1 VKITAAVT
9 TALAVALTASGCA
22 VVPFLG
28 NDGQHNQSSGPTQTQ
43 APLPAPSGQE
53 SLSRFYSQRL
63 HWSPCSDFQCAQ
75 LTVPIDYSKPD
86 GETIKIAVL
95 KAPARGSASKGALVV
110 NPGGPGGSG
119 VDYAAAADNI
129 VSPAV
134 RKSYDIVGFDP
145 RGVGRSSPIRCLD
158 DRELDS
164 FLGAD
169 PTPDTPAEEQGFVTS
184 AKDFAA
190 KCEQNGGPLLG
201 HVSTIEAAK
210 DMDVLRAALG
220 EKKLNYL
227 GKSYGTFL
235 GATYADLFPQLVGQ
249 FVLDGVVAPDLTSS
263 QVNAGQA
270 VGFETATRAYVK
282 NCIDSGNCPLGG
294 TVDEGMSR
302 LRAFLKQLDAHPLPI
317 RDAHVKQLTEGWGSL
332 GIAAAMYDQGSWS
345 TLTDALSAAFRG
357 DGNPLM
363 DLANSYAERN
373 SNGSYQGNL
382 MQVIYAVN
390 CLDRSDSKDVSHYEN
405 EAKAIAGKAPT
416 WGSFLAWSSV
426 PCGYWPVPPNNAPKR
441 ITAAGSGPIVVIG
454 TTRDP
459 ATPYAWSVDLA
470 GELQNGHLV
479 TFNGDGHTAYM
490 RANSCLNN
498 SVDAYLLKGTV
509 PASGLRC

>member
-1 VKITAAVT
+1 MKITAAVT

-28 NDGQHNQSSGPTQTQ
+28 NGGQHNQSSGPTQTQ

-190 KCEQNGGPLLG
+190 KCEHRLKP
-201 HVSTIEAAK
+201 
-210 DMDVLRAALG
+210 
-220 EKKLNYL
+220 
-227 GKSYGTFL
+227 
-235 GATYADLFPQLVGQ
+235 
-249 FVLDGVVAPDLTSS
+249 GVANPH
-263 QVNAGQA
+263 
-270 VGFETATRAYVK
+270 
-282 NCIDSGNCPLGG
+282 GN
-294 TVDEGMSR
+294 V
-302 LRAFLKQLDAHPLPI
+302 AHPEMI
-317 RDAHVKQLTEGWGSL
+317 
-332 GIAAAMYDQGSWS
+332 DQ
-345 TLTDALSAAFRG
+345 
-357 DGNPLM
+357 NP
-363 DLANSYAERN
+363 D
-373 SNGSYQGNL
+373 
-382 MQVIYAVN
+382 
-390 CLDRSDSKDVSHYEN
+390 
-405 EAKAIAGKAPT
+405 
-416 WGSFLAWSSV
+416 
-426 PCGYWPVPPNNAPKR
+426 
-441 ITAAGSGPIVVIG
+441 AAGSQHG
-454 TTRDP
+454 
-459 ATPYAWSVDLA
+459 
-470 GELQNGHLV
+470 
-479 TFNGDGHTAYM
+479 
-490 RANSCLNN
+490 
-498 SVDAYLLKGTV
+498 
-509 PASGLRC
+509 SGLRPLPVVGIDLREPSQRLESLQQSRRIGSQQRVGFVTGKVEPQPDHTGVRQVLQRSIGSVRIDNGNRLEPTRIRSHRIQVGRVVGAVSAQLHQHGVAYSMLVENRTERLARSSLVHTWPIAPLAGQWKALRIDDVRMTIDDAFGVSHAIVLCLRDGPGRCRIEQMNGGRIQREG